1 MNRPIRLTGLT
12 VFLLSICGP
21 APAAKD
27 FTGTIESRPESKA
40 GTWVIGGRSF
50 EVTEHTEL
58 DEGNG
63 QLEVGACAE
72 VEIRGAVVR
81 EIDRVSKRRCRK

>member
-12 VFLLSICGP
+12 VFLISLCGP

-27 FTGTIESRPESKA
+27 FVGTIESRPESKA
-40 GTWVIGGRSF
+40 GTWVIGGQTF
-50 EVTEHTEL
+50 EVTERTGL

-63 QLEVGACAE
+63 PLEVGACAE
-72 VEIRGAVVR
+72 VETRGAVVS